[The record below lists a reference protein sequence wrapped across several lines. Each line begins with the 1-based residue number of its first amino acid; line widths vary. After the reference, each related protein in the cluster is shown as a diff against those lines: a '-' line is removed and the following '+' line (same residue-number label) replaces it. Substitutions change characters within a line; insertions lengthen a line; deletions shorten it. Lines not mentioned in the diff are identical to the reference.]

1 MAASALL
8 STVALRELPQ
18 LCLYTNTAL
27 PDMAHHMEMLTYA
40 EYPHAATNVHQPRS
54 EGENVLIIPN
64 TFKEA
69 LTLPEAAC

>member
-27 PDMAHHMEMLTYA
+27 PDMAHHMQNSNVYGVCGWR
-40 EYPHAATNVHQPRS
+40 YQRAATAFAGGESIVNS
-54 EGENVLIIPN
+54 EHVQGNYG
-64 TFKEA
+64 A
-69 LTLPEAAC
+69 S